1 MYFQVRIH
9 IKLSMVAFFLFG
21 GGCATRFCYATLY
34 CEQNGTKQHQ
44 FFEWIHKLLFHV
56 KQCQKYLDMR
66 RTQAE
71 VLQTEQLVT
80 KSDQPMMMLGG
91 DGYKNT
97 GWFGKGSLERYSAS
111 RVCFVL
117 TNTVWTTIN
126 KLYLLI
132 CWWLSVNNKHSFIH
146 EKLPGKTIHSHLLA
160 PHTRHS
166 GRGKNNCSDCT
177 AWEVKLE
184 IMTTRPTDQPT
195 DRQTDRR
202 AHRKVSLPISHV
214 KDTCVHFLTYIRTD
228 GQNNL

>member
-160 PHTRHS
+160 PRTLGIQVGGKTSAPIVLHGKWDLKLWQPQLQNYEPS
-166 GRGKNNCSDCT
+166 GGD
-177 AWEVKLE
+177 
-184 IMTTRPTDQPT
+184 PTFQN
-195 DRQTDRR
+195 
-202 AHRKVSLPISHV
+202 VSSALPM
-214 KDTCVHFLTYIRTD
+214 
-228 GQNNL
+228 